1 MSRKYKL
8 ISKNRF
14 NIKKCPCGKSN
25 QDGKFVPF
33 EGSEEFGY
41 CHACS
46 QTFLP
51 DTKLKYDYPA
61 EEKKPKPEIK
71 YIPRTYLLQTTK
83 NRTDNLS
90 CFLTSKFGQDALPA
104 LQRYCIGI
112 SKHWEGATVFWYIDH
127 KHFIR
132 TGKIMQYDSASG
144 RRVKG
149 KTKESAHITW
159 VHTKLN
165 IPNENIK
172 KCLFGEH
179 LINEEPRKPI
189 ALVESEKSAI
199 IASLFFPQFIWLA
212 TGGLGNLT
220 FEKLKPLT
228 SRKIVLFPDLGALK
242 LWQEKA
248 KYLGQWYDITIS
260 DYLELNATED
270 EKANKYDIA
279 DYLLKNNNLKI

>member
-1 MSRKYKL
+1 
-8 ISKNRF
+8 
-14 NIKKCPCGKSN
+14 
-25 QDGKFVPF
+25 
-33 EGSEEFGY
+33 
-41 CHACS
+41 
-46 QTFLP
+46 
-51 DTKLKYDYPA
+51 
-61 EEKKPKPEIK
+61 
-71 YIPRTYLLQTTK
+71 
-83 NRTDNLS
+83 
-90 CFLTSKFGQDALPA
+90 
-104 LQRYCIGI
+104 
-112 SKHWEGATVFWYIDH
+112 
-127 KHFIR
+127 
-132 TGKIMQYDSASG
+132 MQYDSASG

-199 IASLFFPQFIWLA
+199 IASLFFPHFIWLA